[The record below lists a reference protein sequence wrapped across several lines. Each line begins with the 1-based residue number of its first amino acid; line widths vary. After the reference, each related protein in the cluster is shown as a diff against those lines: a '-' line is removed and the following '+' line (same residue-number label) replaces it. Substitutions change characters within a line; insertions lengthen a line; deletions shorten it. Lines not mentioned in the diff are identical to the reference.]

1 MLWNII
7 NTTIEYQSQKIRL
20 QYLLKHFITIYL
32 INYE

>member
-20 QYLLKHFITIYL
+20 QYLLKYFITIYL